1 MGGSSWRLLVAA
13 ERFKDHQCD
22 GGCKGN
28 NDLLS
33 ITQPQII
40 YDIYKAYLDAGS
52 DLIETNTFSGT
63 VTAQADYKL
72 ESIVL
77 AA

>member
-1 MGGSSWRLLVAA
+1 
-13 ERFKDHQCD
+13 
-22 GGCKGN
+22 
-28 NDLLS
+28 LS